1 LDNTGLPDIIMA
13 VIISSEQDLEDCMN
27 PATEIVLRWFFDAI
41 AIEQE
46 LAEELLGVLAQGCAE
61 REPSSM
67 KAVADFVE
75 RARVQYREPPFD
87 EVIRLALI
95 LHDELVDVE
104 IAEHNL
110 ERFREIDRLLQAVPE
125 TVLGKRMVA
134 MQVKKLVS
142 ELV

>member
-1 LDNTGLPDIIMA
+1 LESA
-13 VIISSEQDLEDCMN
+13 VN

-41 AIEQE
+41 ALEQ
-46 LAEELLGVLAQGCAE
+46 AIADELLAVLGQGCAE
-61 REPSSM
+61 REPASL

-75 RARVQYREPPFD
+75 QARLQYREPPFD

-95 LHDELVDVE
+95 LHDELVEVE

-125 TVLGKRMVA
+125 SVLGKRMVA
-134 MQVKKLVS
+134 MQIKKLVS

>member
-1 LDNTGLPDIIMA
+1 
-13 VIISSEQDLEDCMN
+13 MN

-41 AIEQE
+41 ALEQ
-46 LAEELLGVLAQGCAE
+46 AIADELLAVLGQGCAE
-61 REPSSM
+61 REPASL

-75 RARVQYREPPFD
+75 QARLQYREPPFD

-95 LHDELVDVE
+95 LHDELVEVE

-125 TVLGKRMVA
+125 SVLGKRMVA
-134 MQVKKLVS
+134 MQIKKLVS